1 MNFMLFQAIQTLVYN
16 SKTNIFSDVNE
27 SGIGRET
34 AGHHGQSL
42 TVQTEVGLLLPPPP
56 SIIDLKEQ
64 AQMEQLIQDEHD
76 LTEYISVGL
85 DFIMLRQDGNNII
98 VQHIVSAMQKWHKSV
113 FETFGRKLKTI

>member
-16 SKTNIFSDVNE
+16 PKTNIFSDVNE

-56 SIIDLKEQ
+56 
-64 AQMEQLIQDEHD
+64 
-76 LTEYISVGL
+76 
-85 DFIMLRQDGNNII
+85 R
-98 VQHIVSAMQKWHKSV
+98 
-113 FETFGRKLKTI
+113 